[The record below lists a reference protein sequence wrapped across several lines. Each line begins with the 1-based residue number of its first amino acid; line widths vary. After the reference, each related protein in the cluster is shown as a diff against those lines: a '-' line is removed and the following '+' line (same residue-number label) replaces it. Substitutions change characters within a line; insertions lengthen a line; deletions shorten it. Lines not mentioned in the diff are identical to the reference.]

1 MITCLIEGCIE
12 QGKTIWNRGAKY
24 NPLMPS
30 YIGVSNTAEALSTY
44 DILVFQNKEYSQR
57 ELTEIVDADYAGHED
72 LRLRIIRKLPHYGN
86 ADANA
91 DSYMQ
96 RVTDMILEACKGKWN
111 YRGGK
116 IIPGAFPYLMH
127 ATSHERKLPS
137 ADGRR
142 HGDILANC
150 PGPLNG
156 FDRNGPTAMLF
167 SSSSWCQVKFLGG
180 VTMNMRLP
188 KNLMN
193 DAGISNI
200 ESLILGF
207 FARDGKQLQINCID
221 AEELERAKENPDEYG
236 NLIVRVGGYSDFFT
250 RLNPFL
256 QEDVIQ
262 RTKREECN

>member
-1 MITCLIEGCIE
+1 
-12 QGKTIWNRGAKY
+12 
-24 NPLMPS
+24 
-30 YIGVSNTAEALSTY
+30 
-44 DILVFQNKEYSQR
+44 
-57 ELTEIVDADYAGHED
+57 
-72 LRLRIIRKLPHYGN
+72 
-86 ADANA
+86 
-91 DSYMQ
+91 
-96 RVTDMILEACKGKWN
+96 
-111 YRGGK
+111 
-116 IIPGAFPYLMH
+116 
-127 ATSHERKLPS
+127 
-137 ADGRR
+137 
-142 HGDILANC
+142 
-150 PGPLNG
+150 
-156 FDRNGPTAMLF
+156 
-167 SSSSWCQVKFLGG
+167 
-180 VTMNMRLP
+180 MNMRLP